1 MKNHV
6 NPIFTFIYDK
16 KLIFLVDSWLKTHFS
31 VIARMCSAY
40 HKSMELRKETFFS
53 RVQFAICVI
62 KSSNLIIFNIIDIS
76 SYETKN
82 GINVFRKYLLDKE
95 IFNQKVHF
103 SKNVFCKHFPSKTTF
118 SLNTTRLYLL
128 IFIFFQMESTLS
140 SKNMVQKNSKIQ

>member
-1 MKNHV
+1 
-6 NPIFTFIYDK
+6 
-16 KLIFLVDSWLKTHFS
+16 
-31 VIARMCSAY
+31 MCAAY
-40 HKSMELRKETFFS
+40 HKSMELRKETFLS
-53 RVQFAICVI
+53 SVQFAICVI

-118 SLNTTRLYLL
+118 SLNTTRLYNRFFFKKE
-128 IFIFFQMESTLS
+128 IFDKAIEDIKVLMENFQD
-140 SKNMVQKNSKIQ
+140 KK